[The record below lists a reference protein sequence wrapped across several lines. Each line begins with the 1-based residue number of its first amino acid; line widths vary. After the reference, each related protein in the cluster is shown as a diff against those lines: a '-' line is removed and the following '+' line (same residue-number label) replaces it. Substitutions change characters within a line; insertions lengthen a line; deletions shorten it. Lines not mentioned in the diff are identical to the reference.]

1 MAEGLWL
8 RLNASVFLLLIAVA
22 SHEFL
27 DAASGV
33 NNLLGARVERV
44 GEAADFKAKNKVV
57 DTIDIPDL
65 VRLVCRNAGPFV
77 LAVDKEH
84 RVVCGMRVSLHF
96 VYPSI
101 ESECSRV

>member
-1 MAEGLWL
+1 
-8 RLNASVFLLLIAVA
+8 
-22 SHEFL
+22 
-27 DAASGV
+27 
-33 NNLLGARVERV
+33 
-44 GEAADFKAKNKVV
+44 
-57 DTIDIPDL
+57 
-65 VRLVCRNAGPFV
+65 V